1 MPVPSTCIP
10 LKSSSRP
17 SLEVS
22 ATWHLRC
29 SITKAT
35 VSPWTSGQSGTHAR
49 VNLLMNVLT
58 TITPYSASIITYVLL
73 CGYSPFR
80 SDDMKE
86 LMRQTTEAKINFHD
100 RYWNNVSDEGARL
113 CTLNLDSLTLTQ
125 QHKTAK
131 GFIRA
136 LLNPDPTK
144 RLTAS
149 EALSHPWLTSKA
161 EPEQQQPDLSGLR
174 ENFDPRARWRN
185 AIGAARA
192 ISRLGL
198 VQRSRSKLMSSEEE
212 DEDDDDD
219 GEGANTTHLSPKV
232 NPRALR
238 VSASSSS
245 SSLAISPT
253 ALEPPPKV
261 VDAPEPTPHLKVE
274 KEVEVE
280 RRIPGSFNYEA
291 ADENV
296 SASASASTSPIDVV
310 GVLSGIWRR
319 FHIRA

>member
-1 MPVPSTCIP
+1 MAPEVLNNKGHGKPVDLWSIGYACARQITHERANNHNP
-10 LKSSSRP
+10 L
-17 SLEVS
+17 
-22 ATWHLRC
+22 
-29 SITKAT
+29 
-35 VSPWTSGQSGTHAR
+35 
-49 VNLLMNVLT
+49 
-58 TITPYSASIITYVLL
+58 SASIITYVLL

-100 RYWNNVSDEGARL
+100 RYWNNVSDEGA
-113 CTLNLDSLTLTQ
+113 CIGTLNLDSLTLTQ
-125 QHKTAK
+125 QTAK

-198 VQRSRSKLMSSEEE
+198 VQRSRSKLMSSEDE

-219 GEGANTTHLSPKV
+219 DGETANTTHLSPKV

-261 VDAPEPTPHLKVE
+261 VDAPEPAPHLKVE